1 LFELP
6 AGVAYLNCA
15 GLAPQLR
22 SVRLAGERAL
32 DRHAAPWSI
41 RPGDW
46 FDEVERLRVLFARVA
61 GADPDGVAVVPST
74 SYGLAVAAA
83 NTEARPGDRV
93 VLLAGDFPSNV
104 QTWTAWAERGGAEV
118 VTVERRAGAGRGGAE
133 VLGVERPADR
143 AGGREADRGW
153 TEPLLDL
160 LDERVRVVSV
170 PSVHWVDGS
179 TVDLARVAA
188 RAREVGALLVVD
200 ATQSLG
206 AVPIDIAAVRPDYL
220 VAAGYKWLL
229 GPLGTSYLYVAAE
242 HRDGRPLEENW
253 ANRAGAEDFEAAA
266 PHPTAY
272 RPGARR
278 FDSGQRSNFVLVPM
292 AIAALEQVLAWGA
305 SQVAAALAPVTARI
319 EEQARVMGF
328 DPHPAPLR
336 APHMLGIGLPPG
348 TAKRWAA
355 ETVHVELIGSVM
367 RVSPHLH
374 VTDRDLEML
383 FAELGQ
389 IDS

>member
-1 LFELP
+1 M
-6 AGVAYLNCA
+6 
-15 GLAPQLR
+15 
-22 SVRLAGERAL
+22 AL
-32 DRHAAPWSI
+32 DRRAAPWSI

-46 FDEVERLRVLFARVA
+46 FDEVERLRTLVAQVA

-93 VLLAGDFPSNV
+93 VLLADEFPSNAN
-104 QTWTAWAERGGAEV
+104 TWTAWAERGGAEV
-118 VTVERRAGAGRGGAE
+118 VTVERRGRGAAGSEDANGSSAGEREPAE
-133 VLGVERPADR
+133 SA
-143 AGGREADRGW
+143 AARGW
-153 TEPLLDL
+153 TAPLLDA

-179 TVDLARVAA
+179 TVDLRRVAE

-206 AVPIDIAAVRPDYL
+206 AMPLDLAAVRPDYL

-229 GPLGTSYLYVAAE
+229 GPLGTSYLYVAPE

-253 ANRAGAEDFEAAA
+253 ANRAGAEAFEETA
-266 PHPTAY
+266 PPATGY

-278 FDSGQRSNFVLVPM
+278 FDAGQRSNFVLVPM
-292 AIAALEQVLAWGA
+292 AVAALEQVLEWG
-305 SQVAAALAPVTARI
+305 VEEIAAALVPVTAKV
-319 EEQARVMGF
+319 EDEARARGLAVT
-328 DPHPAPLR
+328 PAGLR
-336 APHMLGIGLPPG
+336 APHMLGIGLPRYPAG
-348 TAKRWAA
+348 RWSAR
-355 ETVHVELIGSVM
+355 EVHVETLGSVL

-374 VTDRDLEML
+374 VTDADLEKL
-383 FAELGQ
+383 ITAVAE
-389 IDS
+389 ISS

>member
-1 LFELP
+1 
-6 AGVAYLNCA
+6 
-15 GLAPQLR
+15 
-22 SVRLAGERAL
+22 VRLAGERAL

-41 RPGDW
+41 RPQDW
-46 FDEVERLRVLFARVA
+46 FDEVERLRVLLARVA
-61 GADPDGVAVVPST
+61 GADPDGVAIVPAT

-83 NTEARPGDRV
+83 NTEARPGARV

-118 VTVERRAGAGRGGAE
+118 VTVERH
-133 VLGVERPADR
+133 ADL
-143 AGGREADRGW
+143 GW
-153 TEPLLDL
+153 TEPLLDR

-179 TVDLARVAA
+179 TVDLERVAA

-206 AVPIDIAAVRPDYL
+206 AMPLDLAAVRPDYL

-229 GPLGTSYLYVAAE
+229 GKLGTSYLYVAPE

-253 ANRAGAEDFEAAA
+253 ANRAGAEDFEGAAA
-266 PHPTAY
+266 PATGY

-278 FDSGQRSNFVLVPM
+278 FDSGQRSNFMLVPM
-292 AIAALEQVLAWGA
+292 AIAALEQVLAWG
-305 SQVAAALAPVTARI
+305 VEEIAAALAPITGRI
-319 EEQARVMGF
+319 EEEAGARGLHA
-328 DPHPAPLR
+328 PPATLR
-336 APHMLGIGLPPG
+336 APHMLGIELP
-348 TAKRWAA
+348 AAAANHWAA
-355 ETVHVELIGSVM
+355 ENVHVEVLGAIT
-367 RVSPHLH
+367 RISPHLH
-374 VTDRDLEML
+374 TTDSDLELL
-383 FAELGQ
+383 FDTIDGTLRK